1 MGRLQYTW
9 VHDHF
14 KNVDKPHLKTPRRQ
28 CRYCG
33 YETKS
38 DTTRQ
43 STHLKQCMQYQDHL
57 RKQPPRGP
65 IQAMLSPPKTSMQK
79 KDLLDLKFAAAVY
92 EAGHPFTM
100 YEKPAIQEAF
110 QLLDPSY
117 TPPSAKL
124 LGTRLLEE
132 AYMREREEVGRRIAS
147 AKYLNFTTDES
158 DSVRRDRIANL
169 SANLLHDGAFHLR
182 SLCTGS
188 TTHSAENLANLVM
201 DELSIWTDGNFERVN
216 SINTDTCS
224 TMRKLHDVLQAKPEL
239 EHVFFTL
246 CDSHGLQLLIKDI
259 LQIPWF
265 ASVVKRI
272 SKIVGDF
279 RKSLLQLAIL
289 REYQMLE
296 YGKHKAFIIR

>member
-1 MGRLQYTW
+1 
-9 VHDHF
+9 
-14 KNVDKPHLKTPRRQ
+14 
-28 CRYCG
+28 
-33 YETKS
+33 
-38 DTTRQ
+38 
-43 STHLKQCMQYQDHL
+43 
-57 RKQPPRGP
+57 
-65 IQAMLSPPKTSMQK
+65 
-79 KDLLDLKFAAAVY
+79 
-92 EAGHPFTM
+92 
-100 YEKPAIQEAF
+100 
-110 QLLDPSY
+110 
-117 TPPSAKL
+117 
-124 LGTRLLEE
+124 
-132 AYMREREEVGRRIAS
+132 
-147 AKYLNFTTDES
+147 
-158 DSVRRDRIANL
+158 
-169 SANLLHDGAFHLR
+169 
-182 SLCTGS
+182 
-188 TTHSAENLANLVM
+188 M